1 MNLSIRRTNSIL
13 DTINVTLDLVYVKSE
28 ENPADAVSRGM
39 LGRAGDWLESGA
51 LPAELIPY
59 LICA

>member
-13 DTINVTLDLVYVKSE
+13 DAINVTLDFVYVKSK
-28 ENPADAVSRGM
+28 ENLADAVSHGV
-39 LGRAGDWLESGA
+39 LGRAGDWLESGV